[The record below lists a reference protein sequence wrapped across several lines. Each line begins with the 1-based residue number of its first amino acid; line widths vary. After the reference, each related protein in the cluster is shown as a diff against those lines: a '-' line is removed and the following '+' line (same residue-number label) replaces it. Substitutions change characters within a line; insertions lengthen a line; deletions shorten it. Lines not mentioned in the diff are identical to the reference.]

1 MIKTNSWSKHFSIKT
16 SSVVSKLMIYAS
28 IASPIYGSW
37 GIDTDSYYE
46 NYLMLTSNR
55 SSKEDKE

>member
-1 MIKTNSWSKHFSIKT
+1 
-16 SSVVSKLMIYAS
+16 VSKLMIYGG
-28 IASPIYGSW
+28 IASPIYSSW